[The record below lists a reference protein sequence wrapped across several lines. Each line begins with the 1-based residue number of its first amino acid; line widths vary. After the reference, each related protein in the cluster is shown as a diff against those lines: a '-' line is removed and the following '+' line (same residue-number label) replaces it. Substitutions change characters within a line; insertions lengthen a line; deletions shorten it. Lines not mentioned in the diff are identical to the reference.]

1 MASPASLAD
10 SHSLSAPP
18 VRPEE
23 TIERSR
29 ARKFVLTHWVMLALA
44 TISMTGNLAS
54 DAVDPGVTP
63 LFLAMIGLLGAINGL
78 ATWLYIA
85 GKATRVVLT
94 STLYVD
100 SVVGLVFFYLFGEFE
115 TPALGLLMLPLI
127 MAPVYSARSSIWG
140 IAFVQILVYLFLMA
154 ARTEGW
160 LPFLPYG
167 YMLPADS
174 VLNPQFVALSIGAFV
189 TATIAV
195 AMLAGEAS
203 TDILSSR
210 AQLQQEVAHQTRAL
224 ALAKEAVE
232 RSNQELAEANLQLQA
247 TNLALAQF
255 NAAISHDLRS
265 PLQTITLHLEMLV
278 DSEDQAPDLS
288 LSPEARSRLA
298 RVLVSAHRLG
308 RMIADLQELSRS
320 TVDLGPL
327 EAVDLDRL
335 MIQVVDDL
343 NAGMRQVGAS
353 IETVHPLPTVQ
364 GKSGLLR
371 RLVQNLLENAIKY
384 GGTPPRV
391 RIGAIPATAEVVGF
405 FVEDD
410 GPGIDP
416 VDHKRI
422 FELFQRLERD
432 QQREGTGAGLAIVHR
447 IIQAHGGAIHV
458 ERGQQLRGARFVI
471 HFAAS

>member
-1 MASPASLAD
+1 MAPLAE
-10 SHSLSAPP
+10 SRSISATP

-44 TISMTGNLAS
+44 SISMAGNLAS
-54 DAVDPGVTP
+54 DAVDPAVTP
-63 LFLAMIGLLGAINGL
+63 LFLAMIGVLGAVNGL
-78 ATWLYIA
+78 ATWMYRA
-85 GKATRVVLT
+85 GKATRVVIT

-115 TPALGLLMLPLI
+115 TPAMGLLMLPLI
-127 MAPVYSARSSIWG
+127 MAPVYSSRGSIWG
-140 IAFVQILVYLFLMA
+140 IALVQILVYLFLMA

-167 YMLPADS
+167 YMLPVDS
-174 VLNPQFVALSIGAFV
+174 VLNPQFAALSIGAFV
-189 TATIAV
+189 TATVGV

-210 AQLQQEVAHQTRAL
+210 AQLQEEVAHQTRAL
-224 ALAKEAVE
+224 ALAKDAVE

-278 DSEDQAPDLS
+278 EADERVPELS
-288 LSPEARSRLA
+288 LSPEARSRLG

-335 MIQVVDDL
+335 IVQVVDDL
-343 NAGMRQVGAS
+343 TAGMRQVGA
-353 IETVHPLPTVQ
+353 EMDVVHPLPTVQ

-371 RLVQNLLENAIKY
+371 RLVQNLLENAMKY

-391 RIGAIPATAEVVGF
+391 RIGALPQTAEHLGF
-405 FVEDD
+405 YVEDD

-416 VDHKRI
+416 SDHKRI

-432 QQREGTGAGLAIVHR
+432 HQREGTGAGLAIVHR
-447 IIQAHGGAIHV
+447 IVQAHGGSIHV
-458 ERGQQLRGARFVI
+458 ERGQQLGGARFVI
-471 HFAAS
+471 RFAAR